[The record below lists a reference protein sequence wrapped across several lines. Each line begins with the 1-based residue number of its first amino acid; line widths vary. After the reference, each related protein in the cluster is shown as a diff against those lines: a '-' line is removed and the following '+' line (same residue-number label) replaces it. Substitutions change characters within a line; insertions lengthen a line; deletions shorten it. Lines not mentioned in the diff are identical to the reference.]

1 MHYSSEDLHKSRNE
15 SKDEEDD
22 EDTDRLDVV
31 GFDDSNISSPGKFMI
46 IGKLD
51 LYVNKCVS
59 SVIRCYTI
67 ICDDK
72 MKQDDT

>member
-46 IGKLD
+46 VDFIRMIWKLP
-51 LYVNKCVS
+51 LNF
-59 SVIRCYTI
+59 
-67 ICDDK
+67 
-72 MKQDDT
+72 

>member
-46 IGKLD
+46 D

-59 SVIRCYTI
+59 SVIRCYTS
-67 ICDDK
+67 DDK